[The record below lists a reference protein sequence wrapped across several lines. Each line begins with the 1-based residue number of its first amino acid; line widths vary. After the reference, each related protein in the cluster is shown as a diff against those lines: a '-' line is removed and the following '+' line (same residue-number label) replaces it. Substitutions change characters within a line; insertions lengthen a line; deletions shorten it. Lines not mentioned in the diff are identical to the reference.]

1 MSEIISPAL
10 LAQLLVGLVNGA
22 FYALLSLGMAI
33 ILGLL
38 NVVNF
43 AHGVFY
49 MMGAFGAWLLLDSLG
64 LNYWVSLVVAPIIV
78 AIIGMALEYT
88 LVRRSYKLDPLYGLL
103 LTFGMALVIEGLFR
117 ERFGVT
123 GHPYSAPPQLQGGQ
137 NLGFMFLPNYR
148 VWVLFASIA
157 MCIAVWLLLE
167 RTRLG
172 SQLRAATQNA
182 MLVRAFGI
190 NVPRIIMLTYGLGA
204 GIAAFAGVMAAPIT
218 HVNSLMGS
226 NIVIVVFAVVVV
238 GGMGSLFGAVVSGF
252 LLGLIEGWTKA
263 LYPEASS
270 LAIFIAMTVVLLLR
284 PAGLF
289 GKSN

>member
-1 MSEIISPAL
+1 
-10 LAQLLVGLVNGA
+10 
-22 FYALLSLGMAI
+22 
-33 ILGLL
+33 
-38 NVVNF
+38 
-43 AHGVFY
+43 

-123 GHPYSAPPQLQGGQ
+123 GQPYSAPSQLQGGQ

-289 GKSN
+289 GKAN

>member
-1 MSEIISPAL
+1 
-10 LAQLLVGLVNGA
+10 
-22 FYALLSLGMAI
+22 
-33 ILGLL
+33 
-38 NVVNF
+38 
-43 AHGVFY
+43 
-49 MMGAFGAWLLLDSLG
+49 
-64 LNYWVSLVVAPIIV
+64 
-78 AIIGMALEYT
+78 
-88 LVRRSYKLDPLYGLL
+88 
-103 LTFGMALVIEGLFR
+103 
-117 ERFGVT
+117 
-123 GHPYSAPPQLQGGQ
+123 
-137 NLGFMFLPNYR
+137 MFLPNYR

-167 RTRLG
+167 RTQLG

-263 LYPEASS
+263 FYPEASS
-270 LAIFIAMTVVLLLR
+270 SSR
-284 PAGLF
+284 
-289 GKSN
+289 SSSR